1 MNNKIID
8 EGWEHNHFIICLPM
22 DFFSC
27 HRSLM
32 FRGCCISPTFDDADA
47 ACHRHL
53 SAIGCCLLPLV
64 SLGTT
69 AEAEAESPKNLPVTL
84 AAELP
89 IFTFQQRLGYPQ
101 LTCFGRHNCRKKIE
115 LCILYWFSE
124 VVFLVFGCFAALGSS
139 PVDRWESNM
148 LCL

>member
-1 MNNKIID
+1 MGAQTFHHLFAHGVCGLHPI
-8 EGWEHNHFIICLPM
+8 LPSRH
-22 DFFSC
+22 FFSC

-47 ACHRHL
+47 TCHRHL

-69 AEAEAESPKNLPVTL
+69 TEAEAESPKNLPVTL

-101 LTCFGRHNCRKKIE
+101 LTCFGSAQLPQKYWATSMY
-115 LCILYWFSE
+115 CILVQSSCILGVWMFCRTW
-124 VVFLVFGCFAALGSS
+124 VFT
-139 PVDRWESNM
+139 RW
-148 LCL
+148 